1 MIEIWIAFGIEKDL
15 HYVPAYEISA
25 SLSPHKSR
33 ALPVFHAFTGCDTV
47 SHFAQGGEKTAWKVG
62 KTHDDV
68 TAAFYEL
75 HRATNRRK

>member
-1 MIEIWIAFGIEKDL
+1 MDRFGTEKDL
-15 HYVPAYEISA
+15 SNVPVHAISA
-25 SLSPHKSR
+25 SLGPHTSL
-33 ALPVFHAFTGCDTV
+33 ALRVFHAFIGCDTV

-75 HRATNRRK
+75 NRATERRK